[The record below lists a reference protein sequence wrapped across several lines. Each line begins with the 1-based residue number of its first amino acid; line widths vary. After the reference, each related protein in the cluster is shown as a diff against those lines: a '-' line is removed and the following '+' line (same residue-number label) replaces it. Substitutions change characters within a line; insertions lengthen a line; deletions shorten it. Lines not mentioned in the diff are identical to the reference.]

1 MRILTRILS
10 WMLLAGGLAGP
21 ASAAVGPEPSLVR
34 SELMSERTAVAPGAQ
49 VVVAIRQRLSPGW
62 HSYWRNPG
70 NIGQAT
76 RVSWSL
82 PAGWRAGDIQ
92 WPTPHVYRLGGM
104 INFVYSDDVVL
115 PLRIAVPADAPLR
128 PVRLEAVVTSL
139 LCRDVCI
146 PTRETLS
153 LQLDVATKA
162 GPPSQSA
169 SIIEQTLSRI
179 ASRVTAAGV
188 FRDEGAGRIAIA
200 LPGVTAAESAT
211 FFPFEGQGIDA
222 DAPTTL
228 RFADEGAILTL
239 GLKPGAPMPNRISGL
254 VSPGGDKPDVVL
266 TASPGTLPDWAMEQS
281 GDGGARGAGL
291 IGFLLLA
298 FGGGLI
304 LNAMPCVFPILA
316 GKVATLASGI
326 GDRRALRRE
335 ALAYCLGSITAFLI
349 LAAILIGL
357 RAMGHAAGWGFQLQ
371 SPIIIAVLA
380 LVMLASALNLAG
392 LFEAGLLLQRMAGG
406 VRVGSSDIGA
416 FLTGALAAVVAAPC
430 TAPLMA
436 PAIGWAV
443 TQTASVA
450 LSVFAALGLG
460 LGLPFLVL
468 AWIPGADRLM
478 PRPGPWLGHL
488 RQALAFP
495 MLGGAAWLI
504 WVFVM
509 QRGPNG
515 LPGLFAALIG
525 LALAL
530 WCLGISQRA
539 SRGVRWHLAAFLAAA
554 TLIPGG
560 LLLGLGGPV
569 AVAASA
575 SGTPAENWTPR
586 RVQALRTKGHP
597 VLVDVTAAWCI
608 TCKVNESVALNS
620 DAVRRAM
627 QRTGTRILKADWTQ
641 PDARI
646 ERFLSEHGRSGVP
659 FYLLYAPDGREI
671 ELPQILSPHLVAAAL
686 DSASGKE
693 S

>member
-10 WMLLAGGLAGP
+10 WMLLAAGLAGH

-34 SELMSERTAVAPGAQ
+34 SELISARATVAAGSQ
-49 VVVAIRQRLSPGW
+49 IVVAIRQRLSPGW

-76 RVSWSL
+76 RVSWSM
-82 PAGWRAGDIQ
+82 PEGWRAGDIQ
-92 WPTPHVYRLGGM
+92 WPTPHVYRLSGM
-104 INFVYSDDVVL
+104 MNFVYSNDVVL
-115 PLRIAVPADAPLR
+115 PSTITVPTDAPLR

-139 LCRDVCI
+139 LCRDVCV

-153 LQLDVATKA
+153 LQLNVAAKA

-169 SIIEQTLSRI
+169 SIIEQSLSRI
-179 ASRVTAAGV
+179 TNRATAAGV
-188 FRDEGAGRIAIA
+188 FRDEGSGRITIA
-200 LPGVTAAESAT
+200 LPSVTGAEPAT
-211 FFPFEGQGIDA
+211 FFPFEGQGIDT
-222 DAPTTL
+222 DARTGL
-228 RFADEGAILTL
+228 RFAHEGAILTL
-239 GLKPGAPMPNRISGL
+239 GLKPGAPMPKRISGL
-254 VSPGGDKPDVVL
+254 VSLGGGKPDVVIS
-266 TASPGTLPDWAMEQS
+266 ASRGVLPSWAMEQS
-281 GDGGARGAGL
+281 GDSGARGAYL

-304 LNAMPCVFPILA
+304 LNAMPCVFPLLA
-316 GKVATLASGI
+316 GKVATLATGI

-371 SPIIIAVLA
+371 SPIVIAVLA

-392 LFEAGLLLQRMAGG
+392 LFEAGLLLQRTAGS
-406 VRVGSSDIGA
+406 VRVGSNDIGA
-416 FLTGALAAVVAAPC
+416 FLTGVLAAIVAAPC

-443 TQTASVA
+443 TQPASVA

-460 LGLPFLVL
+460 LGIPFLVL
-468 AWIPGADRLM
+468 TWIPGADRLM
-478 PRPGPWLGHL
+478 PRPGPWLSYL

-495 MLGGAAWLI
+495 MLGGAAWLVWI
-504 WVFVM
+504 FVV
-509 QRGPNG
+509 QRGANG
-515 LPGLFAALIG
+515 LPGLLAALIG
-525 LALAL
+525 LALTL
-530 WCLGISQRA
+530 WCWGVSQRSGPGA
-539 SRGVRWHLAAFLAAA
+539 RWRLAAFLAAV
-554 TLIPGG
+554 TLVPGG
-560 LLLGLGGPV
+560 LLLGLTGP
-569 AVAASA
+569 AAAALA

-586 RVQALRTKGHP
+586 RVQALRGEGHP

-608 TCKVNESVALNS
+608 TCKVNETVALDS
-620 DAVRRAM
+620 ATVRQAM
-627 QRTGTRILKADWTQ
+627 RRTGARILKADWTQ

-646 ERFLSEHGRSGVP
+646 EQFLSDHGRSGVP

-671 ELPQILSPHLVAAAL
+671 ELPQILSPQIVAAAL
-686 DSASGKE
+686 NAASGKE